1 MASTIARGLEPP
13 YEAAELERRIAACR
27 AAVVGHVGQCVE
39 RAGPPLAEPLAY
51 ALLPG
56 GKLLRSTLCLIV
68 SEALGLEP
76 RVAVPTA
83 AAVEMVHTMSLIH
96 DDLPAMDG
104 ASTRRGRPTLHL
116 RYDEAT
122 AILVGDALLTMA
134 FAEIAATPGLPGER
148 LLRVIATLA
157 AAAGPRGLAGG
168 QAVDLEVRGGRGL
181 TVESLE
187 RLAIAKTGAL
197 FSAAVVCGAQ
207 LAGGSDA
214 LLEGLREYAL
224 RLGVLFQITD
234 DLLDVTGDAARIGK
248 DVGLDQRNE
257 HPTFCAVLGVVGA
270 RARAAE
276 VASEARAALEA
287 TGHADALWHLA
298 GLTARVEARVA

>member
-1 MASTIARGLEPP
+1 MVSTIARSLEPP
-13 YEAAELERRIAACR
+13 AETDELERRIAACR
-27 AAVVGHVGQCVE
+27 AAVVGQMGQSVE
-39 RAGPPLAEPLAY
+39 RVGPPLAEPLAY

-68 SEALGLEP
+68 AEALGLEC
-76 RVAVPTA
+76 RVALPTA
-83 AAVEMVHTMSLIH
+83 AAIEMIHTMSLVH

-134 FAEIAATPGLPGER
+134 FAEIAATPDLPGDR
-148 LLRVIATLA
+148 LVRVMATLA
-157 AAAGPRGLAGG
+157 DAAGPHGLAGG
-168 QAVDLEVRGGRGL
+168 QAVDLEVRGERDL
-181 TVESLE
+181 SVAALE
-187 RLAIAKTGAL
+187 QLAIAKTGVL

-234 DLLDVTGDAARIGK
+234 DLLDVTGDAAHIGK

-257 HPTFCAVLGVVGA
+257 HPTFCAVLGVEGA

-276 VASEARAALEA
+276 VASEARAALQA
-287 TGHADALWHLA
+287 TGQADALWHLA
-298 GLTARVEARVA
+298 HLAARVEARAA